1 MENDSPAP
9 HLFDDPEH
17 QRQTAALG
25 MWIFLG
31 TEVLF
36 FGALF
41 MAYTF
46 LRWANPAAV
55 SEGSR
60 HLELWIGSVNTAV
73 LFTSSF
79 VVTLA
84 LYAHD
89 LARKRLAFWMLM
101 VAAAM
106 GLVFLSLKGLEYAHV
121 GSEGLFP
128 GAQFRY
134 RQVHPGMSPM
144 PGGLTGALGARGNPL
159 QGVNPGSVELFF
171 WLYFVMTA
179 VHAVHLLVGIVCLVV
194 VAAWLRRRKR
204 VSYNTIHNVG
214 LYWHFVDIIWIFLF
228 PLLYLAANWN

>member
-1 MENDSPAP
+1 MKSESPAS
-9 HLFDDPEH
+9 HLFDNPEH

-46 LRWANPAAV
+46 LRWASPAAV

-60 HLELWIGSVNTAV
+60 HLELWIGSLNTVV
-73 LFTSSF
+73 LLTSSF

-89 LARKRLAFWMLM
+89 QGRHRLASWMLLA
-101 VAAAM
+101 AAAM
-106 GLVFLSLKGLEYAHV
+106 GLLFLSLKGMDYIHV
-121 GSEGLFP
+121 GSEGFFP
-128 GAQFRY
+128 GTQFRY
-134 RQVHPGMSPM
+134 RQVHPGVSPM
-144 PGGLTGALGARGNPL
+144 PGGLTGALGARGHPL
-159 QGVNPGSVELFF
+159 QGVSPGSIELFF

-179 VHAVHLLVGIVCLVV
+179 LHAVHLMVGIVALLI
-194 VAAWLRRRKR
+194 VAAWLHRRKQ

-228 PLLYLAANWN
+228 PLLYLAANWK